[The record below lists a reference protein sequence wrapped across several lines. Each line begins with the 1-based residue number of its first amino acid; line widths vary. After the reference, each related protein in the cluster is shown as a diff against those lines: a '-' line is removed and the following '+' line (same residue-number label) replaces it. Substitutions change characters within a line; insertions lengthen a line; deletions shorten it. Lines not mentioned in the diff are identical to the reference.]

1 MFDNV
6 TRQINAV
13 EDFMKKQNRKNKM
26 KILNNKGQGM
36 VEYVLLL
43 VVIIGLV
50 MAFKKPITEKFN
62 EITGK
67 ATSGMDQVVQ

>member
-1 MFDNV
+1 
-6 TRQINAV
+6 
-13 EDFMKKQNRKNKM
+13 MKKKINDGKAKKNSKFF
-26 KILNNKGQGM
+26 KNQKGQGM

-50 MAFKKPITEKFN
+50 MAFKKPITDKFN

-67 ATSGMDQVVQ
+67 ATSSMDNVVN

>member
-1 MFDNV
+1 MLNKGK
-6 TRQINAV
+6 I
-13 EDFMKKQNRKNKM
+13 KKNSKFLRNQ
-26 KILNNKGQGM
+26 KGQGM

-50 MAFKKPITEKFN
+50 MAFKKPITDKFN

-67 ATSGMDQVVQ
+67 ATSGMDNVVQ